1 MPKRSHRYAN
11 IYLLDAHPVVRM
23 GMTHL
28 IQNKSTFKIVGESG
42 DSVSALR
49 DLSALQADILIMGLL
64 LRGMNGLEFIK
75 SLKSEFPTLPVLV
88 LSTYE
93 EALYAQR
100 CLRAGARGFISKREG
115 PAALLEGIQK
125 VLKGQLF
132 VGASMSEILHRH
144 TGRLGEV
151 AESSLDLLSNRELEV
166 FRLVGK
172 GLRTTEIGKTLGLSH
187 KTIESYREK
196 IKVKLNLSRSS
207 ELLQSA
213 IQFNHLDEFL
223 S

>member
-1 MPKRSHRYAN
+1 MHKRSHRHAK

-23 GMTHL
+23 GLTHL
-28 IQNKSTFKIVGESG
+28 IQNESTYKIVGESG
-42 DSVSALR
+42 DSVSALK
-49 DLSALQADILIMGLL
+49 DLSALQADILIMGLHL
-64 LRGMNGLEFIK
+64 HAMNDLEFIK
-75 SLKSEFPTLPVLV
+75 SLKSECPTLPVLV

-125 VLKGQLF
+125 MLKGQLF

-151 AESSLDLLSNRELEV
+151 TESSLDLLSNRELEV
-166 FRLVGK
+166 FRLVGN
-172 GLRTTEIGKTLGLSH
+172 GLRTIEIAKALGLSH

-196 IKVKLNLSRSS
+196 IKLKLNLTHAS

-213 IQFNHLDEFL
+213 IQFNRLE
-223 S
+223 